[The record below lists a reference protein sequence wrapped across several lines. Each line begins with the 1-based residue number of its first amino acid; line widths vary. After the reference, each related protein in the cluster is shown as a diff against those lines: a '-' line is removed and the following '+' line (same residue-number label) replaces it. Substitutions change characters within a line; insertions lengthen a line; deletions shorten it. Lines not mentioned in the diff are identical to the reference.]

1 MKDQNNN
8 IFPVFDKILKR
19 EDKERLLKQKAKVI
33 WMTGLSGAGKTTI
46 AKFLDEALY
55 SKGYVAQILDG
66 DNIRSGINNNLS
78 FSEAD
83 RYENI
88 RRIAEVSK
96 LFMNCGII
104 IINSFIS
111 PTEEIRN
118 MALDVIGEENFIEVY
133 VNAPIEVCEERDTK
147 GLYAKARKGEIKNFT
162 GIDSPFELPKSA
174 HIEVRT
180 DLQTIDES
188 VIQIMEYLMPMIKQN
203 NN

>member
-1 MKDQNNN
+1 MKNQNNN

-19 EDKERLLKQKAKVI
+19 GDKERLLKQKSKVI

-46 AKFLDEALY
+46 AKYLDEALY
-55 SKGYVAQILDG
+55 KKGYVAQILDG

-78 FSEAD
+78 FSDAD

-118 MALDVIGEENFIEVY
+118 MALDVIGKENFIEVY
-133 VNAPIEVCEERDTK
+133 VNAPIEVCEQRDTK

-162 GIDSPFELPKSA
+162 GIDSPFELPKGA

-180 DLQTIDES
+180 DLQTIEES
-188 VIQIMEYLMPMIKQN
+188 VKQVMDYLMPVIKQN